1 MAKNITSESRPPN
14 DIESKANKL
23 LSVLLDGN
31 SVNRKN
37 CYQFGIDEKNA
48 SIHSLASHL
57 RHNQLIPIVSPREKH
72 GIANYSIDVEEIKR
86 FKSPHLREIQKQEMR
101 DEIELNRK
109 MRLLNAARKMVEKE
123 LQKSIPDTNFLTQLQ
138 QILQK

>member
-1 MAKNITSESRPPN
+1 MAKNIISESRPPN

-23 LSVLLDGN
+23 LSVLLNGN

-37 CYQFGIDEKNA
+37 CFQFGIDEKNA

-57 RHNQLIPIVSPREKH
+57 RHNKLIPILSPREEH
-72 GIANYSIDVEEIKR
+72 GIANYSIDVEEIRR

-101 DEIELNRK
+101 DEIESKRK
-109 MRLLNAARKMVEKE
+109 KRLLNAIMKMVENE
-123 LQKSIPDTNFLTQLQ
+123 QKRPIPDTNFLNQLQ
-138 QILQK
+138 QILWK